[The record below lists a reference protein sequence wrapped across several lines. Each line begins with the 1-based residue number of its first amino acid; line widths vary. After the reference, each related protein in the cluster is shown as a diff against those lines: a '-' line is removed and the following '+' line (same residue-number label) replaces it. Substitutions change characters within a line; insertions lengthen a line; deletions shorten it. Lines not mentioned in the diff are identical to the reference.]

1 MPVRFRHMAAASGWR
16 YAVRENAGRNGQVQE
31 GIEIIVDDD
40 GPGIPAHAFERIFER
55 FYTDRPD
62 QGFGQNSGLGLSIS
76 RQIVEAYGGT
86 IRALNRVEFDRAPE
100 IRGGIRRWPAAHRR
114 GERRQPR
121 RSGRIALRRLAAGS
135 TLRMMKPDASSAP
148 HPPVPSAVHATAVAI
163 GETGVLIRGVSGAGK
178 SKLALAM
185 LAEAGRKGL
194 FARLICDD
202 RVRLSLSG
210 GRLLA
215 HAHPAI
221 AGRVEQRGE
230 GILGVAHEASAVV
243 RAVVDLV
250 DPRTGRPPGCR
261 TGEKTSRDRR
271 HFAASSSLCRDRPAS
286 EAAQRILAFL
296 GNA

>member
-1 MPVRFRHMAAASGWR
+1 
-16 YAVRENAGRNGQVQE
+16 
-31 GIEIIVDDD
+31 
-40 GPGIPAHAFERIFER
+40 
-55 FYTDRPD
+55 
-62 QGFGQNSGLGLSIS
+62 
-76 RQIVEAYGGT
+76 
-86 IRALNRVEFDRAPE
+86 
-100 IRGGIRRWPAAHRR
+100 
-114 GERRQPR
+114 
-121 RSGRIALRRLAAGS
+121 
-135 TLRMMKPDASSAP
+135 MMKPDASSAP

-230 GILGVAHEASAVV
+230 GILSVAHEASAVV

-250 DPRTGRPPGCR
+250 DPRTGRPPR
-261 TGEKTSRDRR
+261 LPDTGEKTAEIGGISLPRLC
-271 HFAASSSLCRDRPAS
+271 LCRDRPAS